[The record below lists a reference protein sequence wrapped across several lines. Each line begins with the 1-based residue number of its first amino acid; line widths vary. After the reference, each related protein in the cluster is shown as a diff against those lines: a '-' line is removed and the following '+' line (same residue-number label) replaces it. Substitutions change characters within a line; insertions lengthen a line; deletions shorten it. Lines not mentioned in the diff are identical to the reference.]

1 MAAAEIA
8 CHEARFI
15 APLESAVVHKR
26 HRSDGGLMLIDSR
39 TLFAPII
46 AECLALFL
54 ATGLLAYRSE
64 SNRSGLG
71 WLAAALGLMA
81 CAFGLI
87 ALRGIV
93 HPLLSVWFANICI
106 AAATTMGTL
115 AIASFQKLHLPAA
128 LIWGPA
134 LVIAVSFLLFL
145 NDITIRLSVAT
156 LVHVVQNAF
165 TMSLIWKARQR
176 IPGVGK
182 YLVLGGTLINSSVL
196 VLRVLSSL
204 AGLDAIH
211 EITDSTVS
219 QGIVYFSIFITL
231 NLSPVGYILMDK
243 ETDDQRYRHLALR
256 DRLTQCWNRA
266 YLEQTALAEMERFK
280 RYGSPI
286 AMVILDIDLFKSV
299 NDKFGHA
306 TGDKVLKGFA
316 HIARTCIRNTDVLA
330 RWGGEEFIVLLPSS
344 GLPAAACIAERIRQA
359 VIAQSIAGIQL
370 SVSAGYAVCNPD
382 ETWDAW
388 FQRADNALYRAKA
401 QGRNRVEA
409 GTQNEQPFP
418 ASACSACN

>member
-1 MAAAEIA
+1 
-8 CHEARFI
+8 
-15 APLESAVVHKR
+15 
-26 HRSDGGLMLIDSR
+26 MLIDSR

-64 SNRSGLG
+64 SNRNGLG
-71 WLAAALGLMA
+71 WLTAALGLIA
-81 CAFGLI
+81 CAFGLL
-87 ALRGIV
+87 ALRGIA
-93 HPLLSVWFANICI
+93 HPLLSVWLANICI

-115 AIASFQKLHLPAA
+115 AIARFQKLHLPAA
-128 LIWGPA
+128 LTWGPA
-134 LVIAVSFLLFL
+134 FVIAVAFLLFL
-145 NDITIRLSVAT
+145 NDITIRLSIGA
-156 LVHVVQNAF
+156 LVHVMQNVF
-165 TMSLIWKARQR
+165 TMSLVWKTRQR
-176 IPGVGK
+176 TPGIGK
-182 YLVLGGTLINSSVL
+182 YLILAGNLINSAVL
-196 VLRVLSSL
+196 LLRILSSM

-211 EITDSTVS
+211 EITDNSVS
-219 QGIVYFSIFITL
+219 QGFVYFSIFITL
-231 NLSPVGYILMDK
+231 NLSPVGYIIMDK
-243 ETDDQRYRHLALR
+243 EADDQRYRHLALR

-266 YLEQTALAEMERFK
+266 YLEQAAFSEMERFK
-280 RYGSPI
+280 RYGSPL

-316 HIARTCIRNTDVLA
+316 RIARSCIRNTDVLA

-359 VIAQSIAGIQL
+359 VIAQPIAGIQL
-370 SVSAGYAVCNPD
+370 SVSAGYAACNPD

-388 FQRADNALYRAKA
+388 FQRADSALYRAKA

-409 GTQNEQPFP
+409 DTQNEQPFP